1 LPSAQPGGTRQR
13 NSGFFLKKFFA
24 EYPQSG
30 HSAKKLIFLFK
41 KFFAE
46 CSAGGHSAKLGILL
60 GQMVTLPSVIFPALG
75 KVTRTDLF
83 I

>member
-1 LPSAQPGGTRQR
+1 MSCHEALGKEILD
-13 NSGFFLKKFFA
+13 FFKKFFA
-24 EYPQSG
+24 ECLQVG

-46 CSAGGHSAKLGILL
+46 CSVGGHSAKLGILL
-60 GQMVTLPSVIFPALG
+60 GQMVTLPSVISPALG